1 MCIAGAGF
9 PTYSGRTISAG
20 TCLSGLIFPGSS
32 CPLESFGIRQIVI
45 AARLIAV
52 QEKRYWFNTRTREV
66 EEGPKSLGL
75 DRIGPFDSYEQ
86 ALRAEEIVREKA
98 QKIRDEEEED

>member
-1 MCIAGAGF
+1 M
-9 PTYSGRTISAG
+9 
-20 TCLSGLIFPGSS
+20 
-32 CPLESFGIRQIVI
+32 
-45 AARLIAV
+45 

-86 ALRAEEIVREKA
+86 ALGAEEIVREKA

>member
-1 MCIAGAGF
+1 M
-9 PTYSGRTISAG
+9 
-20 TCLSGLIFPGSS
+20 
-32 CPLESFGIRQIVI
+32 
-45 AARLIAV
+45 
-52 QEKRYWFNTRTREV
+52 QEKRFWFNTRTREV

>member
-1 MCIAGAGF
+1 MGPIL
-9 PTYSGRTISAG
+9 PGR
-20 TCLSGLIFPGSS
+20 S

-75 DRIGPFDSYEQ
+75 DRIGPFASYDQ